1 MIRAIVRERISAI
14 EREMSVRV
22 IEQTRKLIE
31 RDIKRSSGKKRERK
45 KDCEREKERLSV
57 RELAK
62 ERERE

>member
-1 MIRAIVRERISAI
+1 MRERISAI

-31 RDIKRSSGKKRERK
+31 RDINRSSGKKRERK